1 MWKLLRT
8 SFARTCVALLACVCF
23 ISSFAGA
30 QLAVPRGDASSIESA
45 ESPRILVDEKSAGP
59 LPEQAEDAV
68 HRKLMGDDVVT
79 PSMSP
84 YRKAGGSL
92 NGGVGVYGGSFL
104 VNLLNKNSKAG
115 EGK

>member
-1 MWKLLRT
+1 MWKLVRT

-30 QLAVPRGDASSIESA
+30 QLAVPRGDASIESA
-45 ESPRILVDEKSAGP
+45 ESPRILVDEKSVGH

-115 EGK
+115 GGK